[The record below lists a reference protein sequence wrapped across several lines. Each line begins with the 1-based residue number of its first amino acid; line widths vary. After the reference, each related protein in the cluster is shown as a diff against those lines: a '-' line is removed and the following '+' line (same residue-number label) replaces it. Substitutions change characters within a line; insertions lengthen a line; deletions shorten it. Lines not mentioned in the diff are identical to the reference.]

1 MAGSSRK
8 PEDQFRASIELNG
21 KFRSQRGQI
30 FERMRFVKEN
40 DIEFFTRG
48 TSASQV
54 SFAQLLRAFAR
65 FSLKDFAKAFIVQN
79 DHFIDPSISPHP
91 LNAGTPVGDDA
102 KRADDQ
108 YLPFFV
114 QAFDYLEDSGP
125 CREGLPQPDIIGQ
138 KKAWI
143 SVFVGA
149 EDRLNSGKL
158 VGLVRK

>member
-1 MAGSSRK
+1 
-8 PEDQFRASIELNG
+8 
-21 KFRSQRGQI
+21 
-30 FERMRFVKEN
+30 MRFVKEN

-79 DHFIDPSISPHP
+79 HDFLDPSVSTHP
-91 LNAGTPVGDDA
+91 LNAGAPVGDDA
-102 KRADDQ
+102 KGADDQ
-108 YLPFFV
+108 YLPFLV
-114 QAFDYLEDSGP
+114 RAFDNLEDSGP
-125 CREGLPQPDIIGQ
+125 CGESFSQPNIIGQ
-138 KKAWI
+138 KKARI